1 MKELIVKP
9 SFSSKITVNNEYLE
23 KQLIDLSIKGG
34 YHYELFEYALNQYRL
49 RPWLYDIYGENLLL
63 LKVLRWVL
71 KSRRIKLK
79 VMSKDIKALDKFTK
93 VIPVLAAIYFIIRS
107 IL

>member
-34 YHYELFEYALNQYRL
+34 EF
-49 RPWLYDIYGENLLL
+49 LLQGFSPFL
-63 LKVLRWVL
+63 EF
-71 KSRRIKLK
+71 
-79 VMSKDIKALDKFTK
+79 KAN
-93 VIPVLAAIYFIIRS
+93 
-107 IL
+107 